1 MNRMISSKP
10 LLFTALRVTPDP
22 RAAMIL
28 EEKRKAISYPPS
40 ELHRRASLDF
50 GLDRRRTGTG

>member
-1 MNRMISSKP
+1 MNRIFNSKP

-28 EEKRKAISYPPS
+28 EEKRKAISNPS
-40 ELHRRASLDF
+40 VEMHRRPSLDF
-50 GLDRRRTGTG
+50 GFERRRAGTA